1 MADTRRRLGQRG
13 EDFVSEWL
21 RQRGYT
27 LLDRNWRH
35 ISGELDIV
43 AQHGDEIVFV
53 EVRTRRG
60 PLQAAIDAA
69 LESITPRKQA
79 RLAALA
85 QHYLAAHAVD
95 SEHITWRID
104 VAAVGCEE
112 GRFSMELISDAIDW

>member
-1 MADTRRRLGQRG
+1 MPDTRRRLGQRG
-13 EDFVSEWL
+13 EDFVSDRL
-21 RQRGYT
+21 CQRGYT

-35 ISGELDIV
+35 ATGELDII
-43 AQHGDEIVFV
+43 ARRGDEIVFV

-69 LESITPRKQA
+69 LESITPRKQT

-85 QHYLAAHAVD
+85 EHYLAAHTLDA
-95 SEHITWRID
+95 ENIAWRID
-104 VAAVGCEE
+104 VAAVGCEG